1 MEPKLRQT
9 LDADLYE
16 EHKGESSFET
26 DQNRYAMKCGICFT
40 DCFVDN
46 VTYENVCRAIEEG
59 TDNPF
64 VCDECRISDEEQAGA
79 SA

>member
-9 LDADLYE
+9 LDADRYE
-16 EHKGESSFET
+16 EHKEATSFVT
-26 DQNRYAMKCGICFT
+26 KGNRHAMKCGICFA

-64 VCDECRISDEEQAGA
+64 VCDECRLADEEHA
-79 SA
+79 SASA